1 MMAFAVGLAL
11 LLTGAPF
18 APQNSAE
25 QYFALGIR
33 YTQEGDHARAQTAF
47 LKALE
52 LQPNSIPILNNLGVN
67 ALHRGDEGA
76 AARYFRRTLTLAP
89 SDADALF
96 NLGLIEL
103 KHKRFPEAERHLKRA
118 VAQHPRDMAMLHGL
132 LAAQLELGERAG
144 VDETVRRLLDLA
156 PAEPG
161 FFLQLATPVARKGFH
176 QTALR
181 VLERARQSWP
191 DSAELQHLLGDVY
204 EGLDHYDKAVE
215 AYQAAVRL
223 APEKEEYWFALGY
236 EFLSHRNF
244 DLAEKIFTSA
254 TSRLPRKPKL
264 HLGLSAVYIARDQ
277 FEEAIAAL
285 RAAIDADPE
294 SDAGYFFLGQAFV
307 FLSAHESLFAGDW
320 LGEKFKKYM
329 ELQPGN
335 PYPYYLYAVT
345 LLRPAQGTNPDRREA
360 VRLLNKALDLD
371 PKFPEAHFEL
381 GKIYF
386 DEENY
391 PQAIGAYERAVS
403 LRPTFAEAYYR
414 LSRAYAMVG
423 NQKKAQEAAEQS
435 VKQRKALETSVL
447 QREKEILRFV
457 YTLK

>member
-1 MMAFAVGLAL
+1 MAFAAGLTL
-11 LLTGAPF
+11 LLTCASF

-25 QYFALGIR
+25 TYFAMGIR
-33 YTQEGDHARAQTAF
+33 YTREGDHARARNAF

-52 LQPNSIPILNNLGVN
+52 LQPNSIPVLNNLGVN
-67 ALHRGDEGA
+67 ALNRGDEGA
-76 AARYFRRTLTLAP
+76 AARYFRRTLALAP
-89 SDADALF
+89 NDANALF

-103 KHKRFPEAERHLKRA
+103 KHRKFPDAARHLKQA
-118 VAQHPRDMAMLHGL
+118 VAQHPRDMAMLQGL
-132 LAAQLELGERAG
+132 LAAQLEVGERAG
-144 VDETVRRLLDLA
+144 VDETARRLLDLA

-161 FFLQLATPVARKGFH
+161 FFVQLAEPIAGKGFH
-176 QTALR
+176 QTALL

-191 DSAELQHLLGDVY
+191 DSAELQHMLGDVY
-204 EGLDHYDKAVE
+204 EGLDLYDKAVE
-215 AYQAAVRL
+215 AYQSAVRL

-244 DLAEKIFTSA
+244 DLAEKIFTGA
-254 TSRLPRKPKL
+254 ISRLPRRLKL

-277 FEEAIAAL
+277 YEEAIAAL

-307 FLSAHESLFAGDW
+307 FLSGHEDLFAGDW
-320 LGEKFKKYM
+320 LGEKFNKYM
-329 ELQPGN
+329 QLKPGD
-335 PYPYYLYAVT
+335 PYPYYLCAAS
-345 LLRPAQGTNPDRREA
+345 LLRRAGGENPDRKQA
-360 VRLLNKALDLD
+360 AALLKKALDLD

-386 DEENY
+386 DDGDY
-391 PQAIGAYERAVS
+391 QQAIGAYERAVS

-414 LSRAYAMVG
+414 LSRAYAVIG
-423 NQKKAQEAAEQS
+423 NQNKAREAAEQS
-435 VKQRKALETSVL
+435 AKLRKAMETSVL

>member
-1 MMAFAVGLAL
+1 MAFAVGLAL
-11 LLTGAPF
+11 LLSCVSF
-18 APQNSAE
+18 AQQNSAE
-25 QYFALGIR
+25 TYFARGIR
-33 YTQEGDHARAQTAF
+33 YTEEGDHAKAQVAF

-52 LQPNSIPILNNLGVN
+52 LQPNSIPVLNNLGVN
-67 ALHRGDEGA
+67 ALNRRDESA
-76 AARYFRRTLTLAP
+76 AARYFRRTLILAP
-89 SDADALF
+89 NDANALF

-103 KHKRFPEAERHLKRA
+103 KHKKFPDAARHLKQA
-118 VAQHPRDMAMLHGL
+118 VAQHPRDIAMLRGL

-144 VDETVRRLLDLA
+144 VDETVRHLLQLA
-156 PAEPG
+156 PAEPD
-161 FFLQLATPVARKGFH
+161 FFLQLAGPVARKGFH

-181 VLERARQSWP
+181 VLERAQQSWP

-204 EGLDHYDKAVE
+204 EGLDLYDKAVE

-244 DLAEKIFTSA
+244 DLAGKIFTSA
-254 TSRLPRKPKL
+254 ITRLPRKPKL

-294 SDAGYFFLGQAFV
+294 SDVGYFFLGQAFV
-307 FLSAHESLFAGDW
+307 FLSAHEYLFAGGW
-320 LGEKFKKYM
+320 LDEKFKKYM
-329 ELQPGN
+329 QLKPAD
-335 PYPYYLYAVT
+335 PYPYYLYAGT
-345 LLRPAQGTNPDRREA
+345 LLRRAGGASPDRREA
-360 VRLLNKALDLD
+360 ARLLKKALELD

-386 DEENY
+386 DDGNY
-391 PQAIGAYERAVS
+391 QLAIGAYERAVS
-403 LRPTFAEAYYR
+403 FRPTFAEAYYR

-435 VKQRKALETSVL
+435 AKQRKALETSVL